1 MVSRMGSTSSP
12 DGGNDDHRKAQRHRT
27 LKGGLIVFND
37 GRSTIECM
45 VRNLSEGGA
54 QLTVASVI
62 GIPQTFVLKLNEGG
76 RTQATIAWKRGNT
89 IGVKFDAPPVP

>member
-1 MVSRMGSTSSP
+1 MVSTSSP

-45 VRNLSEGGA
+45 VRNMSEGGA
-54 QLTVASVI
+54 QLTVASVL

-76 RTQATIAWKRGNT
+76 QVQATIAWKRGNT
-89 IGVKFDAPPVP
+89 IGVKFEATPAP